1 MAFRQTRDF
10 GEVGEAGGR
19 DMIMLLP
26 LFLGNDLIRHYKI
39 NYVQINSFSF
49 HHSIIYDAN
58 KFKRTLVI
66 TISGFEYHN

>member
-39 NYVQINSFSF
+39 NFVQINSFSF
-49 HHSIIYDAN
+49 HYSNH
-58 KFKRTLVI
+58 L
-66 TISGFEYHN
+66 